1 LTGGI
6 AATDRQTQS
15 RRLAACAAVCAAAR
29 ASAALLGVAIA
40 ALTAQA
46 VNAAPLNAANQVRLH
61 GCGTSAGVTPLYYSP
76 KLERAAKRYAEG
88 ASLQAAAADSGY
100 LAGQIAG
107 IHLSGPAND
116 ADIEQ
121 MLAKRDCRT
130 LTNSMMR
137 EFGAVQ
143 RGREIWMIFAAPVV
157 LPARGDAASVSR
169 EILDLVNAARAAG
182 RRCGG
187 KYFPPAGPV
196 ALDPALTRAALE
208 HSRDMAEHDAFDHRG
223 HDGSTP
229 SVRVERAGFGAHR
242 IVGENIAAGAMTP
255 SQVTEGWLASPAHCE
270 NIMDSRFTLIGIAFA
285 ENLRTASAVFWTQD
299 FAARR

>member
-1 LTGGI
+1 LTAGI
-6 AATDRQTQS
+6 AATHRQS
-15 RRLAACAAVCAAAR
+15 RAGRLA
-29 ASAALLGVAIA
+29 AALLGIAIA
-40 ALTAQA
+40 ALPAQG
-46 VNAAPLNAANQVRLH
+46 VVAAPLNAANQVRLH
-61 GCGTSAGVTPLYYSP
+61 GCGPSGAVTPLSYSP
-76 KLERAAKRYAEG
+76 QLERAAKRYADG

-107 IHLSGPAND
+107 IHLSGPTND
-116 ADIEQ
+116 AEIVP

-130 LTNSMMR
+130 LKDPMMR

-143 RGREIWMIFAAPVV
+143 RGREIWMILAAPVT
-157 LPARGDAASVSR
+157 LPARGDSASVSR
-169 EILDLVNAARAAG
+169 VILDLVNAARGSG

-187 KYFPPAGPV
+187 KYFAPAVPL
-196 ALDPALTRAALE
+196 ALDPVLTRAALE

-229 SVRVERAGFGAHR
+229 NARVERAGFGAHR

-255 SQVTEGWLASPAHCE
+255 KQVTEGWLASPAHCE
-270 NIMDSRFTLIGIAFA
+270 NIMDSRFTLIGIAYA
-285 ENLRTASAVFWTQD
+285 ENLHTASAVFWTQD

>member
-1 LTGGI
+1 LTAGI
-6 AATDRQTQS
+6 AATDRQTRS
-15 RRLAACAAVCAAAR
+15 RRLAAGLLGIAT
-29 ASAALLGVAIA
+29 AALP
-40 ALTAQA
+40 AQA
-46 VNAAPLNAANQVRLH
+46 VIAAPLNAANQVRLH
-61 GCGTSAGVTPLYYSP
+61 GCGASGGVTPLDYSP
-76 KLERAAKRYAEG
+76 QLERAAKRYAEG
-88 ASLQAAAADSGY
+88 SSLQAAAADSGY

-107 IHLSGPAND
+107 IHLSGPINE

-130 LTNSMMR
+130 LKDPMMR

-143 RGREIWMIFAAPVV
+143 RGHEIWMIFAAPVV
-157 LPARGDAASVSR
+157 LPARGDAAPVSR
-169 EILDLVNAARAAG
+169 VILGLVNAARAAG

-187 KYFPPAGPV
+187 KSYAPAGPLT
-196 ALDPALTRAALE
+196 LDPALTQAALA

-229 SVRVERAGFGAHR
+229 SARVERAGFGAHR

-255 SQVTEGWLASPAHCE
+255 AQVAAGWLASPAHCE
-270 NIMDSRFTLIGIAFA
+270 NIMDSRFTLIGIAYA